1 MPANAISGPSNSASA
16 LDNQAEAFRNADF
29 LKIMLSE
36 LSNQDPLAPQETS
49 KIVENM
55 QKLQEL
61 ANSQYDKFRADITW
75 AQDLMGKEVNVQQM
89 SITDT
94 KRQSLVNAGVRPDVG
109 YGNLDGTVDGF
120 RQIGEIVYV
129 SVGDHDYPVDNIK
142 QVKPQQFDPTYL
154 ASLARD
160 LLGMNV
166 GFSKSDQT
174 QSQGIVSDIAY
185 DPNGEILL
193 NINGEGV
200 PYANILKI
208 GLPPK

>member
-1 MPANAISGPSNSASA
+1 MPIGAITNNNSAAST

-36 LSNQDPLAPQETS
+36 LANQDPLAPQETS

-61 ANSQYDKFRADITW
+61 ATSQYEKFRADITW

-89 SITDT
+89 TVT
-94 KRQSLVNAGVRPDVG
+94 EAQRQKLVNAGVRPDVG
-109 YGNLDGTVDGF
+109 YGNLDGVVSGF
-120 RQIGEIVYV
+120 RQIGEVVYV
-129 SVGDHDYPVDNIK
+129 SIGDYDYPVDNIK
-142 QVKPQQFDPTYL
+142 QVRPQTFDPTYL

-166 GFSKSDQT
+166 GFRRANGT
-174 QSQGIVSDIAY
+174 QAEGVVKDIAY
-185 DPNGEILL
+185 DPNGAVVL
-193 NINGEGV
+193 NINGEAVEYG
-200 PYANILKI
+200 AIIKI
-208 GLPPK
+208 GLAPS